1 MPVGT
6 PRWVSREFELKME
19 LQLENDPLGY
29 RVGSFVDNTVAIGEV
44 RYTTS
49 VIVTPEKVVR
59 DWPPQHP
66 GGLTIDDLG
75 TILALEPELIL
86 VGTGNALRFPDSV
99 ILKGVIRVGIGIDF
113 MDSRA
118 ACRTYNILAAE
129 GRHVAAGIIIEQS
142 TSVG

>member
-1 MPVGT
+1 MD
-6 PRWVSREFELKME
+6 

-29 RVGSFVDNTVAIGEV
+29 RVCSYVDNTVAIGKM

-49 VIVTPEKVVR
+49 LIVTPEKVVR

-99 ILKGVIRVGIGIDF
+99 ILKGVIRAGIGIDF
-113 MDSRA
+113 MDSCA
-118 ACRTYNILAAE
+118 ACRTYNVLAAE
-129 GRHVAAGIIIEQS
+129 GRHVAAGIIIERS
-142 TSVG
+142 TSGG

>member
-1 MPVGT
+1 MD
-6 PRWVSREFELKME
+6 

-29 RVGSFVDNTVAIGEV
+29 RVGSFVNNTVTIGEV

-49 VIVTPEKVVR
+49 LIVTPEKVVR

-66 GGLTIDDLG
+66 GGLTIDDFG
-75 TILALEPELIL
+75 IILALEPELIL

-99 ILKGVIRVGIGIDF
+99 ILKGVIRAGIGIDF

-142 TSVG
+142 TSAG

>member
-1 MPVGT
+1 
-6 PRWVSREFELKME
+6 ME
-19 LQLENDPLGY
+19 LELENDPLGY
-29 RVGSFVDNTVAIGEV
+29 RVDSFVGNTVAIGEV
-44 RYTTS
+44 RYTAS
-49 VIVTPEKVVR
+49 LIVTPEKVVR
-59 DWPPQHP
+59 DWLPQHP
-66 GGLTIDDLG
+66 RGLTIDDFG
-75 TILALEPELIL
+75 IILALEPELIL

-142 TSVG
+142 TSAC

>member
-1 MPVGT
+1 MD
-6 PRWVSREFELKME
+6 

-29 RVGSFVDNTVAIGEV
+29 RVGSFVNNTVTIGAI

-49 VIVTPEKVVR
+49 LIVTPEKVVCE
-59 DWPPQHP
+59 WPPQHS
-66 GGLTIDDLG
+66 GGLTIDDFE

-86 VGTGNALRFPDSV
+86 VGTGNALRFPDPAIFKVV
-99 ILKGVIRVGIGIDF
+99 ICAGIGIDF

-129 GRHVAAGIIIEQS
+129 GRNVAAGIIIDRS
-142 TSVG
+142 TSAS

>member
-1 MPVGT
+1 M
-6 PRWVSREFELKME
+6 EF
-19 LQLENDPLGY
+19 QLENDPLGY

-59 DWPPQHP
+59 EWPPQHP

-86 VGTGNALRFPDSV
+86 VGTGNELRFPDSV
-99 ILKGVIRVGIGIDF
+99 ILKGVILAGIGIDF

-118 ACRTYNILAAE
+118 ACRTYNVLAAE
-129 GRHVAAGIIIEQS
+129 GRHVAAGIIIERS
-142 TSVG
+142 TGAG

>member
-1 MPVGT
+1 MD
-6 PRWVSREFELKME
+6 

-29 RVGSFVDNTVAIGEV
+29 RVGSFVNNTVTIGEV

-49 VIVTPEKVVR
+49 LIVTPEKGVR

-66 GGLTIDDLG
+66 RGLTIGDLG

-86 VGTGNALRFPDSV
+86 VGTGNALKFPDSV
-99 ILKGVIRVGIGIDF
+99 ILKGVIRAGIGIDF

-129 GRHVAAGIIIEQS
+129 GRHVAAGISIEQPAS
-142 TSVG
+142 AS

>member
-1 MPVGT
+1 MD
-6 PRWVSREFELKME
+6 

-29 RVGSFVDNTVAIGEV
+29 RVGSFVNNTITIGKV

-49 VIVTPEKVVR
+49 LIVTPGKVVR

-66 GGLTIDDLG
+66 GGLTIDDFG
-75 TILALEPELIL
+75 IILALEPELIL

-99 ILKGVIRVGIGIDF
+99 ILKGVIRAGIGIDF

-142 TSVG
+142 TSAG

>member
-1 MPVGT
+1 
-6 PRWVSREFELKME
+6 ME

-29 RVGSFVDNTVAIGEV
+29 RVGSFVNNTVAIRGV

-49 VIVTPEKVVR
+49 LIVTPGKVVR

-66 GGLTIDDLG
+66 VGLTIDDLG
-75 TILALEPELIL
+75 IILALEPELIL

-99 ILKGVIRVGIGIDF
+99 ILKGVIRAGIGIDF

-129 GRHVAAGIIIEQS
+129 GRHVAAGIIIESS
-142 TSVG
+142 TSAG

>member
-1 MPVGT
+1 
-6 PRWVSREFELKME
+6 ME

-29 RVGSFVDNTVAIGEV
+29 RVGSFVNNTVTIGEV

-49 VIVTPEKVVR
+49 LIVTPGKVVR

-66 GGLTIDDLG
+66 GGLQSMISE

-99 ILKGVIRVGIGIDF
+99 ILKGVIRAGIGIDF

-118 ACRTYNILAAE
+118 ACRTYNVLAAE
-129 GRHVAAGIIIEQS
+129 GRHVAAGIIIERS
-142 TSVG
+142 TSAG

>member
-1 MPVGT
+1 
-6 PRWVSREFELKME
+6 ME

-29 RVGSFVDNTVAIGEV
+29 RVCSYVDNTVAIGEV
-44 RYTTS
+44 CYTRS
-49 VIVTPEKVVR
+49 LIVTPEKVVR

-66 GGLTIDDLG
+66 GGLIIDDLG

-99 ILKGVIRVGIGIDF
+99 ILKGVIRAGIGIDF

-118 ACRTYNILAAE
+118 ACRTYNVLAAE
-129 GRHVAAGIIIEQS
+129 GRHVAAGIIIERS
-142 TSVG
+142 TSAG

>member
-1 MPVGT
+1 M
-6 PRWVSREFELKME
+6 
-19 LQLENDPLGY
+19 GY
-29 RVGSFVDNTVAIGEV
+29 RVDSFVGNTVAIGEV
-44 RYTTS
+44 HYTTS
-49 VIVTPEKVVR
+49 LIVTPEKVVR

-129 GRHVAAGIIIEQS
+129 GRHVAAGIIIERS
-142 TSVG
+142 TSAG

>member
-1 MPVGT
+1 
-6 PRWVSREFELKME
+6 ME
-19 LQLENDPLGY
+19 LQLENNPLGY
-29 RVGSFVDNTVAIGEV
+29 RVSSFVDNTVAIGEM

-49 VIVTPEKVVR
+49 LIVTPEKVVS
-59 DWPPQHP
+59 DWAPQHP
-66 GGLTIDDLG
+66 GGLTIDDFG
-75 TILALEPELIL
+75 TIIALEPELIL

-99 ILKGVIRVGIGIDF
+99 ILKGVIRAGIGIDF

-142 TSVG
+142 TSAG